1 MSPPGSMRR
10 LFRAV
15 FVMATFVVFLCMP
28 WVWAA
33 EAFGWS
39 QRPAHLL
46 QSFVA
51 VPAAFVAS
59 GIFLCLRA
67 PAEAPKWERRAAWAV
82 FVLAGAWLAVLV
94 WVFIAL
100 AQGMFPRPA

>member
-1 MSPPGSMRR
+1 MTPPGSMRR
-10 LFRAV
+10 LLRAV
-15 FVMATFVVFLCMP
+15 FVVATFVVLLCMP

-33 EAFGWS
+33 ETFGWS

-46 QSFVA
+46 QGFVA

-82 FVLAGAWLAVLV
+82 FVLAGVWLAVLV

>member
-82 FVLAGAWLAVLV
+82 FVLAGVWLAVLV

-100 AQGMFPRPA
+100 AQEMFPRPA